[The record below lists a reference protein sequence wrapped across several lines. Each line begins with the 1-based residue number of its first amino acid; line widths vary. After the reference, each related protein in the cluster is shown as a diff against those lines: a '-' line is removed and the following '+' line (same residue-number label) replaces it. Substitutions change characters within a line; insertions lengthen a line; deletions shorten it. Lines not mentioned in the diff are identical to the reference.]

1 VGGRGRQVDS
11 VREEAERGR
20 QALLDV
26 FDQYRLETVRAD
38 TDIIRRCDVLASRL
52 DAGPALP
59 DPASVS
65 TAAAAAAGEAARAS
79 RRGDH
84 GAATRAA
91 AAAQEAMRA
100 AAAAAERQAVD
111 VSEQLRREMGEMAR
125 YGCMRVDEMA
135 GYGVLRWPTKTVGGV
150 ARYDGYGCIG
160 HLELADRKNGRVG
173 AVCGLPSG
181 LARRRGMAAAFGF
194 FAHSRGEP

>member
-1 VGGRGRQVDS
+1 VGWRGRQVDS

-59 DPASVS
+59 DPAFVS
-65 TAAAAAAGEAARAS
+65 TAAAAAAAGEAARAS

-135 GYGVLRWPTKTVGGV
+135 GYGV
-150 ARYDGYGCIG
+150 
-160 HLELADRKNGRVG
+160 
-173 AVCGLPSG
+173 
-181 LARRRGMAAAFGF
+181 
-194 FAHSRGEP
+194 